1 MKTEPYILDD
11 RCIISEEVK
20 KMSKEERQREIER
33 LEMEGRKEREHLRRK
48 KNYQMHLHNKF

>member
-20 KMSKEERQREIER
+20 RMSKEERQREIER
-33 LEMEGRKEREHLRRK
+33 LETEGRKERERLRK
-48 KNYQMHLHNKF
+48 KKKLSTASA